1 MTTFSTEIE
10 VLSYSVLKYYIKG
23 KLSDYFNKDIQVH
36 EPPFSD
42 PESFNYFDFVVELD
56 NQSYLLKFPICMEHL
71 SWDAVVKREAD
82 KEITNFLKTVKEET
96 N

>member
-36 EPPFSD
+36 ESPFSD
-42 PESFNYFDFVVELD
+42 PEYFNYFDFHK
-56 NQSYLLKFPICMEHL
+56 YLMFFHVLLMYL
-71 SWDAVVKREAD
+71 
-82 KEITNFLKTVKEET
+82 
-96 N
+96 

>member
-23 KLSDYFNKDIQVH
+23 KLSDYFKDVQVQ
-36 EPPFSD
+36 ESWLPSL
-42 PESFNYFDFVVELD
+42 ESFKQLGFIVELN
-56 NQSYLLKFPICMEHL
+56 NQSYILKFPICMEHL
-71 SWDAVVKREAD
+71 SWDAVVKRDAD
-82 KEITNFLKTVKEET
+82 KEIINFLKTVKEET